1 MDAPGAPGAPELLL
15 ALRRAGFSV
24 RLEGP
29 DRVRVVPLAAAGLPR
44 LDDAQREA
52 IRRHKGGL
60 LAVLRREAAGGAA
73 RPAPAP
79 RFPVG
84 QLVVGTYAGISTPPR
99 AVVEATYVAERGRWR
114 YRLAGEDFSRAEGE
128 LRAVT
133 TEATEATATAAPPA
147 ARPGGVPLGAERSG
161 ACDGSGS

>member
-1 MDAPGAPGAPELLL
+1 VLL

-29 DRVRVVPLAAAGLPR
+29 DRLRVVPLAAAGLPR

-52 IRRHKGGL
+52 IRRHKGEL
-60 LAVLRREAAGGAA
+60 LVLLRREAAGGAA
-73 RPAPAP
+73 RPAPH
-79 RFPVG
+79 FPVG
-84 QLVVGTYAGISTPPR
+84 RLVVGTYAGISTPPR
-99 AVVEATYVAERGRWR
+99 AVVGATYVAEWGRWR

-128 LRAVT
+128 LRA
-133 TEATEATATAAPPA
+133 ATAEAPAAPPA

>member
-1 MDAPGAPGAPELLL
+1 MDAPGAPEVLL

-29 DRVRVVPLAAAGLPR
+29 DRLRVVPLAAAGLPR

-60 LAVLRREAAGGAA
+60 LAVLRREAAGGVAC
-73 RPAPAP
+73 PAQHPPPAP

-99 AVVEATYVAERGRWR
+99 AVVGATYVVERGRWR

-133 TEATEATATAAPPA
+133 TEAAAAPPA
-147 ARPGGVPLGAERSG
+147 ARPGGVP
-161 ACDGSGS
+161 

>member
-1 MDAPGAPGAPELLL
+1 MVARRGCAGVAGR
-15 ALRRAGFSV
+15 LRVGR
-24 RLEGP
+24 
-29 DRVRVVPLAAAGLPR
+29 
-44 LDDAQREA
+44 
-52 IRRHKGGL
+52 
-60 LAVLRREAAGGAA
+60 AA
-73 RPAPAP
+73 RPAP

-99 AVVEATYVAERGRWR
+99 AVVGATSVVERGRWR

-133 TEATEATATAAPPA
+133 TEAAAAHHA